1 VQILG
6 EDGAIQVTESEC
18 SDSEK
23 DSLAKEAISRFL
35 SSPTS
40 PTIFSQVIGTG
51 KSRLVRGMTDAAYES
66 IPMSHDASD
75 LAKRLGVTSVMV
87 SPLFLRGRVM
97 GAISLSSFDPEK
109 RYDER
114 DLSLHE
120 ELARRASIAVENARL
135 FQEAQEAISAR
146 DEFLSIASHE
156 LKTPLTSLSLQ
167 LQILMRS
174 FQKSISEMKAT
185 GVGDIDT
192 VPVSV
197 KLVKSVEGCEK
208 QSNKL
213 TSLLDELMDL
223 TRIRIGKMQLDREN
237 VDLAA
242 IVTEVANRFKAEA
255 TQRGAAISVQSAPS
269 TVGVWDRV
277 RIEQIASNLISNA
290 LKYGEGKPISIFVE
304 NDVPNRKAKLVVKDQ
319 GLGISE
325 EMQEKI
331 FERFERAGVS
341 GKKISGL
348 GLGLYI
354 TRQIVEAHGGSI
366 KVDSK
371 VGNGSVFTVDLP
383 LDTEVKT
390 SAPPR
395 GNKEKVG

>member
-1 VQILG
+1 
-6 EDGAIQVTESEC
+6 
-18 SDSEK
+18 
-23 DSLAKEAISRFL
+23 
-35 SSPTS
+35 
-40 PTIFSQVIGTG
+40 
-51 KSRLVRGMTDAAYES
+51 
-66 IPMSHDASD
+66 
-75 LAKRLGVTSVMV
+75 MV